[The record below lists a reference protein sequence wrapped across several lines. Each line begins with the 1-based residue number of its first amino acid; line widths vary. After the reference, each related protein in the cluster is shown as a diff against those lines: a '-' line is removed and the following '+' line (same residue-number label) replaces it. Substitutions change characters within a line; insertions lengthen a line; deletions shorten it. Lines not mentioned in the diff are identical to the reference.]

1 MWPDKGKLVLPGISV
16 LVLLSVLS
24 LAGCADVSIVDKESD
39 VSTPDALTNPRPPGD
54 GTHNLAVLAVDF
66 DPPLTYQQ
74 LLIRPQSVELLV
86 AIENTG
92 KVTEHDVTVRA
103 QLSTPENPDG
113 LLTQGASVASI
124 APGEVQIVRFARL
137 SDIPLHET
145 YILEV
150 VVEPVVGETDHAD
163 NTRAFELQIRR
174 E

>member
-1 MWPDKGKLVLPGISV
+1 MWPKNGKLVLPGIA
-16 LVLLSVLS
+16 VLLLLCVLT
-24 LAGCADVSIVDKESD
+24 LVGCADVRIVDKETSM
-39 VSTPDALTNPRPPGD
+39 STPDTLTNPTPLGD

-74 LLIRPQSVELLV
+74 LVIRPQSVELLV

-103 QLSTPENPDG
+103 QLSTPLNPDD

-124 APGEVQIVRFARL
+124 APGEIQIVRFARL
-137 SDIPLHET
+137 SEIPVHET

-150 VVEPVVGETDHAD
+150 VVEPVEGETDLTD
-163 NTRAFELQIRR
+163 NTRAFELQIHRD
-174 E
+174 

>member
-1 MWPDKGKLVLPGISV
+1 MWPSNGRLVLPGIAV
-16 LVLLSVLS
+16 LLLLSVLS
-24 LAGCADVSIVDKESD
+24 LVGCVDVRIVDRESG
-39 VSTPDALTNPRPPGD
+39 VSTPDTLTNPIPPGD

-92 KVTEHDVTVRA
+92 KVTERDVTVRA
-103 QLSTPENPDG
+103 QLSTPQDPDG

-124 APGEVQIVRFARL
+124 APGEIQIVRFSRL
-137 SDIPLHET
+137 SEIPFHET

-150 VVEPVVGETDHAD
+150 VVEPVVGETDLTD
-163 NTRAFELQIRR
+163 NTRAFELQIHR